1 MLRRTAEDRKC
12 HLLVSTAMLVAV
24 VVVAG
29 VLPVHAAPPGHHGAT
44 LLYMLT
50 AKNADYAD
58 KLTQCDRRTIAQYKK
73 RGVRVIEKTS
83 DDLTAWVEHDGKD
96 YAKATPGFQQ
106 VAFARALG
114 ADAIGGLDA
123 WNLTKEEVAGM
134 PDAPKPG
141 VYFHPWGMSLGGIYR
156 SNVFTLDYGDKIQAI
171 PLSLAPTADDP
182 WAIATSVTATACSEG
197 DAGAVVMSGR
207 PFLGIGMEDARVTT
221 VVKNSPAAGA
231 GLKTDDELRSVDGQT
246 VKSQGDLANALRDK
260 KVGDTV
266 EIGYGRDGKES
277 TVKLTLA
284 DRAAVEALNSLVGKP
299 LPDPVGKD
307 IHGKEVRLRDLRGKI
322 VVLDFWATWCP
333 PCVEGSPIMQLL
345 WEHAKKHH
353 KDFVWLG
360 VSVDEDTQAWKNFV
374 KDNHL
379 GGTQII
385 SPEWAQSMQIGSFP
399 TVLLVDRNGVV
410 RCDLEDATI
419 APATMAML
427 DAK

>member
-1 MLRRTAEDRKC
+1 MSRLFTEDRNC
-12 HLLVSTAMLVAV
+12 HLLVRTAMLVAV

-29 VLPVHAAPPGHHGAT
+29 GAPAHAAAPKHRGTT

-50 AKNADYAD
+50 AKDADYAD
-58 KLTQCDRRTIAQYKK
+58 KLAQCDRLTIDQYKK
-73 RGVRVIEKTS
+73 RGVRVIEKTP
-83 DDLTAWVEHDGKD
+83 DDLAAWVEHHGKD
-96 YAKATPGFQQ
+96 YAKATLGFQQ

-114 ADAIGGLDA
+114 ADAIGGLIA
-123 WNLTKEEVAGM
+123 WNLTKEDGAGQ
-134 PDAPKPG
+134 PGGIEPG
-141 VYFHPWGMSLGGIYR
+141 VYFHSWGMTLGGIYR
-156 SNVFTLDYGDKIQAI
+156 NNVFELNNGDKVQAI
-171 PLSLAPTADDP
+171 PLRLAAHADDP
-182 WAIATSVTATACSEG
+182 WTIATSVTSAACSAG
-197 DAGAVVMSGR
+197 DDGPRTPGGR
-207 PFLGIGMEDARVTT
+207 PFIGIGLAESRITSVS
-221 VVKNSPAAGA
+221 KNSPAEKA
-231 GLKTDDELRSVDGQT
+231 GLKKGDELKSIDGRLADSV
-246 VKSQGDLANALRDK
+246 NALVDILKDK
-260 KVGDTV
+260 KVGDV
-266 EIGYGRDGKES
+266 LDVVYVRGGKKAN
-277 TVKLTLA
+277 TKLTLA

-307 IHGKEVRLRDLRGKI
+307 IHGKEVRLHDLRGKI

-360 VSVDEDTQAWKNFV
+360 VSVDEDEQAWKNFV

-399 TVLLVDRNGVV
+399 TVLLVDRSGVV
-410 RCDLEDATI
+410 RCDLDDATI

-427 DAK
+427 NAK